1 MNNVEKTKF
10 PNSIELNEI
19 YGITVSLDKFRVEKT
34 DIFLRL
40 LKHCFKSS
48 RENQIIKIKII
59 TFAFYQMELKEKQIK
74 ILEVAVELF
83 KEKGYMGSSV
93 RDLATKLNIKAA
105 SLYAHIR
112 SKEEILEWIC
122 FGVANEFFEELQ
134 QVKNTKVPAQEKLNL
149 FIEKH
154 LSVVLKNRDVTHIY
168 SNEWKHLE
176 VRLPEF
182 VELRKNYQ
190 QEVEQLISEI
200 YKAQNWEL
208 KSPAFTTKF
217 ILHTL
222 NNSYFWFKRNIE
234 STSEITDEIRDKIL
248 FGLLG
253 NQK

>member
-1 MNNVEKTKF
+1 
-10 PNSIELNEI
+10 
-19 YGITVSLDKFRVEKT
+19 
-34 DIFLRL
+34 
-40 LKHCFKSS
+40 
-48 RENQIIKIKII
+48 
-59 TFAFYQMELKEKQIK
+59 MELKEKQKK
-74 ILEVAVELF
+74 IIDVAVELF

-122 FGVANEFFEELQ
+122 FGIAQEFFDELQ
-134 QVKNTKVPAQEKLNL
+134 EVKNTNIPPREKLNL

-176 VRLPEF
+176 ERLPEF
-182 VELRKNYQ
+182 IALRKNYQ
-190 QEVEQLISEI
+190 QEVEELISEI
-200 YKAQNWEL
+200 YQAEKWEL
-208 KSPAFTTKF
+208 RSSAFTTRF

-222 NNSYFWFKRNIE
+222 NNSYFWFKRNTE

-248 FGLLG
+248 YGLLG
-253 NQK
+253 KNHATE

>member
-1 MNNVEKTKF
+1 
-10 PNSIELNEI
+10 
-19 YGITVSLDKFRVEKT
+19 
-34 DIFLRL
+34 
-40 LKHCFKSS
+40 
-48 RENQIIKIKII
+48 
-59 TFAFYQMELKEKQIK
+59 MELKEKQIK

-122 FGVANEFFEELQ
+122 FGVAHDFFKELQ
-134 QVKNTKVPAQEKLNL
+134 EVKNTKVSPQEKLNL
-149 FIEKH
+149 FLDKH

-168 SNEWKHLE
+168 SNEWRHLE
-176 VRLPEF
+176 ERLPEF
-182 VELRKNYQ
+182 IELRKNYQ

-200 YKAQNWEL
+200 YQAENWEL
-208 KSPAFTTKF
+208 KSSAFTTRF

-234 STSEITDEIRDKIL
+234 STSEITNEIRDKLL

>member
-1 MNNVEKTKF
+1 
-10 PNSIELNEI
+10 
-19 YGITVSLDKFRVEKT
+19 
-34 DIFLRL
+34 
-40 LKHCFKSS
+40 
-48 RENQIIKIKII
+48 
-59 TFAFYQMELKEKQIK
+59 MELKEKQKK
-74 ILEVAVELF
+74 ILDVAVELF

-122 FGVANEFFEELQ
+122 FGIAQDFFEKLQ
-134 QVKNTKVPAQEKLNL
+134 EVKNTPINPKEKLNL
-149 FIEKH
+149 FLDKH
-154 LSVVLKNRDVTHIY
+154 LSVVLQNRDVTHIY

-176 VRLPEF
+176 ERLPEF

-190 QEVEQLISEI
+190 QEVESLISEI
-200 YKAQNWEL
+200 YKAENWEL
-208 KSPAFTTKF
+208 KSPSFTTRF

-222 NNSYFWFKRNIE
+222 NNSYFWFKRSSD
-234 STSEITDEIRDKIL
+234 STDEITDEIRNKIL

>member
-1 MNNVEKTKF
+1 
-10 PNSIELNEI
+10 
-19 YGITVSLDKFRVEKT
+19 
-34 DIFLRL
+34 
-40 LKHCFKSS
+40 
-48 RENQIIKIKII
+48 
-59 TFAFYQMELKEKQIK
+59 MELKEKQIK

-122 FGVANEFFEELQ
+122 FGVAHDFFAELQ
-134 QVKNTKVPAQEKLNL
+134 EVKNTNVSPQEKLNL
-149 FIEKH
+149 FLDKH

-176 VRLPEF
+176 ERLPEF
-182 VELRKNYQ
+182 IELRKNYQ

-200 YKAQNWEL
+200 YQAENWEL
-208 KSPAFTTKF
+208 KSSAFTTRF

-234 STSEITDEIRDKIL
+234 STSEITNEIRDKLL